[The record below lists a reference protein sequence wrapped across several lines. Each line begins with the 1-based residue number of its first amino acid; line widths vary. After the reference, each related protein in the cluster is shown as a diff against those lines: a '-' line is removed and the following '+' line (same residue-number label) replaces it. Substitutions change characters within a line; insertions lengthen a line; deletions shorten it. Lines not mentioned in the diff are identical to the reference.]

1 MDATT
6 TKNLQAID
14 RQMKLLGQL
23 YKRLRVAA
31 GAYLAY
37 ASVGDGNTGGVSFSH
52 RELQD
57 SLQAF
62 ETALQNL
69 ATRVYDREVNET
81 SDAA

>member
-1 MDATT
+1 MND
-6 TKNLQAID
+6 TKTLQAID

-31 GAYLAY
+31 GAYMAY
-37 ASVGDGNTGGVSFSH
+37 ASVGDGNTAGVSFSH

-62 ETALQNL
+62 ETALQDL
-69 ATRVYDREVNET
+69 AARVFDREVTET
-81 SDAA
+81 THAA